1 MGMSLARICGIALD
15 ILFGAKESCPACG
28 RLGSASS
35 LCNEC
40 MALIPMV
47 HPPMCSVC
55 GTPLRG
61 GVRLN
66 DAGRDVCAGCRE
78 IRHYFES
85 ARAPAI
91 YEGAARE
98 HVHDLKY
105 RARVEIVPALS
116 KMMALLAIR
125 TGMAD
130 KCDSAVPVPLHPD
143 KLVRR
148 GFNQA
153 ELLARSVAMLLG
165 IPMIAGGLSR
175 RASTGTQTFLDRR
188 HRRDNVLRAFVCDEP
203 ARVAGRTI
211 LLIDD
216 VITSGA
222 TADGCARA
230 LLRSGASRVH
240 VLAFAVS
247 VADARDWAL
256 SRNPGSAVHTG
267 QRSEA
272 WQQEEHSPGSQ
283 RLW

>member
-1 MGMSLARICGIALD
+1 MGMSLARILGIALD
-15 ILFGAKESCPACG
+15 VLFGARESCPACG
-28 RLGSASS
+28 RLGSANS
-35 LCNEC
+35 LCSEC
-40 MALIPMV
+40 MALIPMAC
-47 HPPMCSVC
+47 PPMCSVC

-61 GVRLN
+61 GAGCD
-66 DAGRDVCAGCRE
+66 DAEREVCAGCRG
-78 IRHYFES
+78 IGHYFEC

-125 TGMAD
+125 SGMAA

-143 KLVRR
+143 KLARR

-165 IPMIAGGLSR
+165 IPMISGALSR

-188 HRRDNVLRAFVCDEP
+188 HRRDNVLRAFACDEP
-203 ARVAGRTI
+203 ARVAGRTV

-230 LLRSGASRVH
+230 LLRSGASGVR

-247 VADARDWAL
+247 VADERDWAL
-256 SRNPGSAVHTG
+256 SRNPGSTVQTRE
-267 QRSEA
+267 RSEA
-272 WQQEEHSPGSQ
+272 WQQEERSPGSQ
-283 RLW
+283 G

>member
-1 MGMSLARICGIALD
+1 MRGGDTEMGMSLARIFGIALD
-15 ILFGAKESCPACG
+15 VLFGVRESCPACG
-28 RLGSASS
+28 RLGSANS
-35 LCNEC
+35 LCSEC
-40 MALIPMV
+40 MDLIPMAR
-47 HPPMCSVC
+47 PPMCSVC

-61 GVRLN
+61 G
-66 DAGRDVCAGCRE
+66 AGRGDAEREVCAGCRG
-78 IRHYFES
+78 IRHYFEC

-105 RARVEIVPALS
+105 RARVEIVPGLS
-116 KMMALLAIR
+116 RMMALFAVR

-143 KLVRR
+143 KLARR

-165 IPMIAGGLSR
+165 IPVIPEALSR

-188 HRRDNVLRAFVCDEP
+188 RRRDNVLRAFVCDEP
-203 ARVAGRTI
+203 ARVAGRTV

-230 LLRSGASRVH
+230 LLRSGASKVR

-247 VADARDWAL
+247 VADERDWAP
-256 SRNPGSAVHTG
+256 SRNSFGGAVV
-267 QRSEA
+267 S
-272 WQQEEHSPGSQ
+272 
-283 RLW
+283 

>member
-1 MGMSLARICGIALD
+1 MRGGDTEMGMSLARIFGIALD
-15 ILFGAKESCPACG
+15 VLFGVRESCPACG
-28 RLGSASS
+28 RLGSANS
-35 LCNEC
+35 LCSEC
-40 MALIPMV
+40 MDLIPMAR
-47 HPPMCSVC
+47 PPICSVC

-61 GVRLN
+61 G
-66 DAGRDVCAGCRE
+66 AGRGDAEREVCAGCRG
-78 IRHYFES
+78 IRHYFEC

-105 RARVEIVPALS
+105 RARVEIVPGLS
-116 KMMALLAIR
+116 RMMALFAVR

-130 KCDSAVPVPLHPD
+130 KCDSAVPVPLHAD
-143 KLVRR
+143 KLARR

-165 IPMIAGGLSR
+165 IPVIPEALSR

-188 HRRDNVLRAFVCDEP
+188 RRRDNVLRAFVCDEP
-203 ARVAGRTI
+203 ARVAGRTV

-230 LLRSGASRVH
+230 LLRSGASKVR

-247 VADARDWAL
+247 VADERDWAP
-256 SRNPGSAVHTG
+256 SRNSFGGAVV
-267 QRSEA
+267 S
-272 WQQEEHSPGSQ
+272 
-283 RLW
+283 

>member
-1 MGMSLARICGIALD
+1 MGVSVARILGIAMD
-15 ILFGAKESCPACG
+15 VLFGAREPCPACG

-35 LCNEC
+35 LCSEC
-40 MALIPMV
+40 AALIPMAR
-47 HPPMCSVC
+47 PPMCSVC

-61 GVRLN
+61 G
-66 DAGRDVCAGCRE
+66 AGRGDAEREVCVGCRG
-78 IRHYFES
+78 IRRYFEC

-116 KMMALLAIR
+116 KMMALLAIS
-125 TGMAD
+125 TGVAD
-130 KCDSAVPVPLHPD
+130 KCDCAVPVPLHPD
-143 KLVRR
+143 RLARR

-165 IPMIAGGLSR
+165 IPMIPGALSR
-175 RASTGTQTFLDRR
+175 RASTGTQTFLDRK

-203 ARVAGRTI
+203 ARVAGRTV

-230 LLRSGASRVH
+230 LLRSGASRVS

-247 VADARDWAL
+247 VADERDWA
-256 SRNPGSAVHTG
+256 
-267 QRSEA
+267 
-272 WQQEEHSPGSQ
+272 
-283 RLW
+283 

>member
-1 MGMSLARICGIALD
+1 MGMSLARILGIALD
-15 ILFGAKESCPACG
+15 VMFGARESCPACG
-28 RLGSASS
+28 RSGSSSS
-35 LCNEC
+35 LCGDC
-40 MALIPMV
+40 MALIPIV
-47 HPPMCSVC
+47 RPPICSVC
-55 GTPLRG
+55 GTPIRG
-61 GVRLN
+61 CAGCD
-66 DAGRDVCAGCRE
+66 DADGEVCAGCRG
-78 IRHYFES
+78 IRHYFDC
-85 ARAPAI
+85 ARAPAV

-116 KMMALLAIR
+116 AMMAHLAVC

-130 KCDSAVPVPLHPD
+130 KCDCAVPVPLHPD
-143 KLVRR
+143 KLARR

-153 ELLARSVAMLLG
+153 ELLARSAAMLLG
-165 IPMIAGGLSR
+165 IPMIPGALSR

-203 ARVAGRTI
+203 ARVAGRTV

-230 LLRSGASRVH
+230 LLRSGASEVR

-247 VADARDWAL
+247 VADERDWAL
-256 SRNPGSAVHTG
+256 DRNSFGEAVV
-267 QRSEA
+267 S
-272 WQQEEHSPGSQ
+272 
-283 RLW
+283 